1 MPGVVAFLSAKDI
14 PGENNFMKQNNYRGV
29 EEVSKLMYYINQ
41 FPKTVCFSILLW
53 YYVDE
58 YGYIYTQVFCS
69 GQVLYHGQA
78 IGIIVAGK
86 KSLY

>member
-29 EEVSKLMYYINQ
+29 EEVSKLMYHINQ

-58 YGYIYTQVFCS
+58 ICNLNKIKIFIDTTQ
-69 GQVLYHGQA
+69 GA
-78 IGIIVAGK
+78 A
-86 KSLY
+86 